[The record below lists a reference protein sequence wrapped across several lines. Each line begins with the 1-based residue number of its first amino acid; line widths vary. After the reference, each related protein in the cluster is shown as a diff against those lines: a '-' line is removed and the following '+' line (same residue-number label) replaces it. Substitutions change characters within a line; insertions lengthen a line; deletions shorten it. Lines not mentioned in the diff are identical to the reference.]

1 MAALATGCAGT
12 YGATVTDDGYGP
24 DLVYASPGVQ
34 VIADYDEPIFYSDG
48 LYWRYYGG
56 TWYRSPRYT
65 SGWVVAA
72 PPPAIRRIDHPH
84 AFVHYR
90 PQGWASHRRYVAPG
104 PRVDRQRWGRPE
116 QRRMDARPAAPAFRA
131 PTVRGAPPRGMNR
144 GGPPPG
150 NGFGNGRGRRR

>member
-1 MAALATGCAGT
+1 MSRWLVGTVLIAGLATGCAGT

-24 DLVYASPGVQ
+24 DLVYAAPGVQ

-56 TWYRSPRYT
+56 TWYRSPYYT

-72 PPPAIRRIDHPH
+72 PPPAIRRIDRPH

-90 PQGWASHRRYVAPG
+90 PQGWVARQRYAGPG
-104 PRVDRQRWGRPE
+104 PRADRQHWGHP
-116 QRRMDARPAAPAFRA
+116 
-131 PTVRGAPPRGMNR
+131 
-144 GGPPPG
+144 
-150 NGFGNGRGRRR
+150 